1 MLKRSEY
8 VFESTEFKIIN
19 PTSEMRED
27 INNEVVKIM
36 NKNQSANPD
45 EVYGNPKLNKYLL
58 EKLVVSDNIDYQ
70 FSKYSLSKFKTLL
83 ESDIDELE
91 EIMFHVGN
99 ILSRVIIT
107 KLRENLL
114 NLKISE
120 MRILQAEAIN
130 ELNNLN
136 ETMVEIE
143 QAKNKKEDKKRIDKL
158 LKDKGIEVVK

>member
-58 EKLVVSDNIDYQ
+58 EKLVISDNIDYQ